1 MKTIKTIAA
10 LGFIL
15 LLATQPGDIA
25 FWGVMLAACVG
36 TYAAAERSET
46 ADEVLREEA
55 RQHGVGQ

>member
-25 FWGVMLAACVG
+25 LWGVMLAACVG
-36 TYAAAERSET
+36 AYMAAERSENDEPNRKRT
-46 ADEVLREEA
+46 AKK
-55 RQHGVGQ
+55 HT